1 MLNALCLAT
10 SNDGKGRGG
19 SSRGKVDHDTEVRLA
34 KKLQELSTASSV
46 TAIDLQK
53 WLKSEPDNDDEF
65 DKDRVPVEVTART
78 VGRWLKRMGY
88 EFLGGKSGYTF
99 TE

>member
-10 SNDGKGRGG
+10 SNNGKGRGG

-53 WLKSEPDNDDEF
+53 LS
-65 DKDRVPVEVTART
+65 
-78 VGRWLKRMGY
+78 LIHI
-88 EFLGGKSGYTF
+88 
-99 TE
+99 